1 MMEYLHQNIWVAYK
15 KGGKNKGKKK
25 EEKWNLHPKINKF

>member
-25 EEKWNLHPKINKF
+25 KKNGIFTQK